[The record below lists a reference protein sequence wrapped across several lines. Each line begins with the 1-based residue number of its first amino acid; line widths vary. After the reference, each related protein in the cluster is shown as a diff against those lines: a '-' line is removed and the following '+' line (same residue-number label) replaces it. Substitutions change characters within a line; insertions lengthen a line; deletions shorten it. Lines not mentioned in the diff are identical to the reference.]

1 MRRTTAAV
9 LFALS
14 LLGTPVAV
22 TAHTA
27 WLEEDPAT
35 PGVFR
40 VLFGGHAGQLETL
53 EPGKITSVLAYAAD
67 GKAVSVERSDGNSGS
82 RVTPGSAAVLIAM
95 SYDNGIW
102 SRDPMGRSVNKPMS
116 EVSGAQQATWALKHH
131 KSILKW
137 SSVVTEPLGQAF
149 EVVPLSGEVPIA
161 GRTMRVQVLLDGNPV
176 AGVRLGRGEEGE
188 GEITDGE
195 GVASFIP
202 RPGFNRLWA
211 GRRMSVDA
219 PGYTELSYEYLLTF
233 EALAA
238 E

>member
-1 MRRTTAAV
+1 WDFAAQGNDFKR
-9 LFALS
+9 LTQG
-14 LLGTPVAV
+14 LG
-22 TAHTA
+22 H
-27 WLEEDPAT
+27 
-35 PGVFR
+35 
-40 VLFGGHAGQLETL
+40 
-53 EPGKITSVLAYAAD
+53 S
-67 GKAVSVERSDGNSGS
+67 
-82 RVTPGSAAVLIAM
+82 
-95 SYDNGIW
+95 
-102 SRDPMGRSVNKPMS
+102 
-116 EVSGAQQATWALKHH
+116 
-131 KSILKW
+131 
-137 SSVVTEPLGQAF
+137 
-149 EVVPLSGEVPIA
+149 A